1 MRRGCWVVPE
11 REIAPRAVLERRTEL
26 VARELA
32 PAPWVAFGQKVEQAV
47 QAMPA
52 RQDSKL
58 MSEQGWALAELKKA
72 VALFRAGYRS
82 AISTEIIVGV
92 AFDTYEGA
100 SAVLRSVVDGAGA
113 V

>member
-1 MRRGCWVVPE
+1 M
-11 REIAPRAVLERRTEL
+11 IERRTEL

-32 PAPWVAFGQKVEQAV
+32 PAPWVAFGWKAERAA

-52 RQDSKL
+52 RQDSTL
-58 MSEQGWALAELKKA
+58 MSGQGWALAELKRA
-72 VALFRAGYRS
+72 VVLFRAGYRS
-82 AISTEIIVGV
+82 AFSAKIVVG
-92 AFDTYEGA
+92 AALYTHEGD